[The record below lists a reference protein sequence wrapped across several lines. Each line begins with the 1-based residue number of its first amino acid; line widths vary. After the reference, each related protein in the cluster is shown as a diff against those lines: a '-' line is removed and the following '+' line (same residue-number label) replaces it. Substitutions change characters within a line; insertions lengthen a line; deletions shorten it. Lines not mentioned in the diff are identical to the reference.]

1 MLSRPE
7 SILLRINCFCSY
19 RVGRKKSLRS
29 GETAA
34 GAGCRKSF
42 FCREI
47 LQRKKIIWDVSELSS
62 LSVWLFSAITSSTP
76 RLRRQRLLY
85 GSYAGDAAFFYAGV
99 CELQIG
105 KYEEAL
111 SYLNKY
117 NGKDEILKAKAI
129 KDQYPQSNGRI
140 RYRQIYQQNREHA

>member
-1 MLSRPE
+1 M
-7 SILLRINCFCSY
+7 
-19 RVGRKKSLRS
+19 
-29 GETAA
+29 
-34 GAGCRKSF
+34 
-42 FCREI
+42 
-47 LQRKKIIWDVSELSS
+47 
-62 LSVWLFSAITSSTP
+62 FSAITSSTP